1 MSKTHRVSRTS
12 IRSVME
18 EDDSLSVGDNRATML
33 VERVV
38 IDDNVMTTIEDIF
51 AGTSVVSDSEKVS
64 RILAVRAEVN
74 QNWNQ
79 ARDSF
84 LAIGRALLD
93 LENFLSKAEYIKL
106 RQGSERLFPFS
117 DATATQLRRI
127 AKAVS
132 DGVIPLDA
140 CPGSYGTAYQI
151 TLLNEY
157 QLQVAKERG
166 LIRPDVT
173 RREIANLRRETVIKQ
188 EVSGRIDVNLLKDEY
203 RKLLRQRE
211 KLESEM
217 ASVDSKIQDIRG
229 LLGDLIE

>member
-1 MSKTHRVSRTS
+1 
-12 IRSVME
+12 ME

-74 QNWNQ
+74 QNWSQ

>member
-12 IRSVME
+12 FRSVME
-18 EDDSLSVGDNRATML
+18 EDDSLSVGDNRAEML
-33 VERVV
+33 IERVV
-38 IDDNVMTTIEDIF
+38 IDDNIMTTIEDVF
-51 AGTSVVSDSEKVS
+51 AGTSVVSDSVKVS

-74 QNWNQ
+74 QNWSQ

-93 LENFLSKAEYIKL
+93 LENVLSKAEYIKL
-106 RQGSERLFPFS
+106 RHGSERLFPFS

-151 TLLNEY
+151 TLLNDY
-157 QLQVAKERG
+157 QLRVAKERG

-173 RREIANLRRETVIKQ
+173 RREIASLRKETVIKQ
-188 EVSGRIDVNLLKDEY
+188 EVSGRVDVNSLKDEY

>member
-12 IRSVME
+12 IMSVME
-18 EDDSLSVGDNRATML
+18 EDDSLSVSDNRAEML
-33 VERVV
+33 IERVV
-38 IDDNVMTTIEDIF
+38 IDDNVMTTIEDVF
-51 AGTSVVSDSEKVS
+51 AGTSVISDTEKVS

-74 QNWNQ
+74 QNWSQ

-93 LENFLSKAEYIKL
+93 LENVLSKAEYIKL
-106 RQGSERLFPFS
+106 RQGSDRLFPFS

-151 TLLNEY
+151 TLLNEH
-157 QLQVAKERG
+157 QLRVAKERG

-173 RREIANLRRETVIKQ
+173 RREIVNLRKETVIKP
-188 EVSGRIDVNLLKDEY
+188 EISGRVDVNVLKEEY
-203 RKLLRQRE
+203 RKLLRHRE

-217 ASVDSKIQDIRG
+217 AAVDSKIQDIRG
-229 LLGDLIE
+229 LLGDLVE

>member
-18 EDDSLSVGDNRATML
+18 EDDSLSVGDNRAAML
-33 VERVV
+33 IERVV
-38 IDDNVMTTIEDIF
+38 IDDNVMTTIEDVF
-51 AGTSVVSDSEKVS
+51 AGTSLVSDSEKVS
-64 RILAVRAEVN
+64 RILAVRAEVS
-74 QNWNQ
+74 QNWSQ

-93 LENFLSKAEYIKL
+93 LENVLSKAEYIKL

-173 RREIANLRRETVIKQ
+173 RREIANLRKETVIKQ
-188 EVSGRIDVNLLKDEY
+188 EISGRVDVNLLKDEY

-217 ASVDSKIQDIRG
+217 ATVDSKIQEIRG

>member
-18 EDDSLSVGDNRATML
+18 DDESLSVGDNRAEML
-33 VERVV
+33 IDRVV
-38 IDDNVMTTIEDIF
+38 IDDNVMTTIEDVF
-51 AGTSVVSDSEKVS
+51 AGTSVISDTEKVS

-74 QNWNQ
+74 QNWSQ

-93 LENFLSKAEYIKL
+93 LENVLSKAEYIKL

-132 DGVIPLDA
+132 DGVIPLEA

-151 TLLNEY
+151 TLLNEH
-157 QLQVAKERG
+157 QLRVARERG

-173 RREIANLRRETVIKQ
+173 RREIAKLRKETIITQ
-188 EVSGRIDVNLLKDEY
+188 EVSGRVDVSVLKDEY

-211 KLESEM
+211 KLESDI
-217 ASVDSKIQDIRG
+217 AAVDSQIQEIRG
-229 LLGDLIE
+229 LLGDLVE

>member
-18 EDDSLSVGDNRATML
+18 EDDSLSVGDNRAAML
-33 VERVV
+33 IERVV
-38 IDDNVMTTIEDIF
+38 IDDNVMTTIEDVF

-64 RILAVRAEVN
+64 RILAVRAEVS
-74 QNWNQ
+74 QNWSQ

-93 LENFLSKAEYIKL
+93 LENVLSKAEYIKL

-173 RREIANLRRETVIKQ
+173 RREIANLRKETVIKQ
-188 EVSGRIDVNLLKDEY
+188 EISGRVDVNLLKDEY

-217 ASVDSKIQDIRG
+217 ATVDSKIQEIRG

>member
-18 EDDSLSVGDNRATML
+18 EDDSLSVGDNRAGML
-33 VERVV
+33 IERVV
-38 IDDNVMTTIEDIF
+38 IDDNVMTTIEDVF
-51 AGTSVVSDSEKVS
+51 AGTSVFSDSEKVS

-74 QNWNQ
+74 QNWSQ

-93 LENFLSKAEYIKL
+93 LENVLSKAEYIKL

-151 TLLNEY
+151 TLLNDY
-157 QLQVAKERG
+157 QLRVAKERG

-173 RREIANLRRETVIKQ
+173 RREIANLRKETVIKP
-188 EVSGRIDVNLLKDEY
+188 EVSGRVDVNLLKDEY
-203 RKLLRQRE
+203 KKLLRQRE

-217 ASVDSKIQDIRG
+217 AFVDSKIQDIRG

>member
-38 IDDNVMTTIEDIF
+38 IDDNVMTTIEDVF

-74 QNWNQ
+74 QNWSQ

-217 ASVDSKIQDIRG
+217 AAVDSKIQDIRG

>member
-18 EDDSLSVGDNRATML
+18 EDDSLSVGDNRAGML
-33 VERVV
+33 IERVV
-38 IDDNVMTTIEDIF
+38 IDDNVMTTIEDVF
-51 AGTSVVSDSEKVS
+51 AGTSVFSDSEKVS

-74 QNWNQ
+74 QNWSQ

-93 LENFLSKAEYIKL
+93 LENVLSKAEYIKL

-151 TLLNEY
+151 TLLNDY
-157 QLQVAKERG
+157 QLRVAKERG

-173 RREIANLRRETVIKQ
+173 RREIANLRKETVIKP
-188 EVSGRIDVNLLKDEY
+188 EVSGRVDVNLLKDEY
-203 RKLLRQRE
+203 KKLLRQRE

>member
-1 MSKTHRVSRTS
+1 MPKTHRVSRTS
-12 IRSVME
+12 IRSMM
-18 EDDSLSVGDNRATML
+18 DDDDHLDVGDNRADML
-33 VERVV
+33 IEQVV
-38 IDDNVMTTIEDIF
+38 VDDNVMTTIEDVF
-51 AGTSVVSDSEKVS
+51 AGTSVLSDTEKVS
-64 RILAVRAEVN
+64 KILAVRAEVN
-74 QNWNQ
+74 QNWSQ

-93 LENFLSKAEYIKL
+93 LENVLSKAEYIKL

-151 TLLNEY
+151 TLLNDY
-157 QLQVAKERG
+157 QLRVAKERG

-173 RREIANLRRETVIKQ
+173 RREIANLRKETITKS
-188 EVSGRIDVNLLKDEY
+188 EFTGRVDVNVLKDEY
-203 RKLLRQRE
+203 KKLLRLRE
-211 KLESEM
+211 KLEAEISN
-217 ASVDSKIQDIRG
+217 VDSKIHEIRG
-229 LLGDLIE
+229 LLGDLVI

>member
-12 IRSVME
+12 IMSVME
-18 EDDSLSVGDNRATML
+18 EDDSLSVSDNRAEML
-33 VERVV
+33 IERVV
-38 IDDNVMTTIEDIF
+38 IDDNVMTTIEDVF
-51 AGTSVVSDSEKVS
+51 AGTSVISDTEKVS

-74 QNWNQ
+74 QNWSQ

-93 LENFLSKAEYIKL
+93 LENVLSKAEYIKL
-106 RQGSERLFPFS
+106 RQGSDRLFPFS

-151 TLLNEY
+151 TLLNEH
-157 QLQVAKERG
+157 QLRVAKERG

-173 RREIANLRRETVIKQ
+173 RREIASLRKETVIKP
-188 EVSGRIDVNLLKDEY
+188 EISGRVDVNVLKEEY
-203 RKLLRQRE
+203 RKLLRYRE

-217 ASVDSKIQDIRG
+217 TVVDSKIQDIRG
-229 LLGDLIE
+229 LLGDLVE

>member
-12 IRSVME
+12 FQSVME
-18 EDDSLSVGDNRATML
+18 EDDSLSVGDNRAEML
-33 VERVV
+33 IERVV
-38 IDDNVMTTIEDIF
+38 IDDNIMTTIEDVF
-51 AGTSVVSDSEKVS
+51 SGTSVVSDSEKVS

-74 QNWNQ
+74 QNWSQ

-93 LENFLSKAEYIKL
+93 LENVLSKSEYIKL

-151 TLLNEY
+151 TLLNDY
-157 QLQVAKERG
+157 QLRVAKERG

-173 RREIANLRRETVIKQ
+173 RREIANLRKETAIKQ
-188 EVSGRIDVNLLKDEY
+188 DVSGRVDVNLLKDEY

>member
-18 EDDSLSVGDNRATML
+18 EDDSLSVGDNRAAML
-33 VERVV
+33 IERVV
-38 IDDNVMTTIEDIF
+38 IDDNVMTTIEDVF
-51 AGTSVVSDSEKVS
+51 AGTSVVLDSEKVS
-64 RILAVRAEVN
+64 RILAVRAEVS
-74 QNWNQ
+74 QNWSQ

-93 LENFLSKAEYIKL
+93 LENVLSKAEYIKL

-173 RREIANLRRETVIKQ
+173 RREIANLRKETVIKQ
-188 EVSGRIDVNLLKDEY
+188 EISGRVDVNLLKDEY

-217 ASVDSKIQDIRG
+217 ATIDSKIQEIRG

>member
-74 QNWNQ
+74 QNWSQ

>member
-1 MSKTHRVSRTS
+1 
-12 IRSVME
+12 ME
-18 EDDSLSVGDNRATML
+18 EDDSLSVGDNRAAML
-33 VERVV
+33 IERVV
-38 IDDNVMTTIEDIF
+38 IDDNVMTTIEDVF

-64 RILAVRAEVN
+64 RILAVRAEVS
-74 QNWNQ
+74 QNWSQ

-93 LENFLSKAEYIKL
+93 LENVLSKAEYIKL

-173 RREIANLRRETVIKQ
+173 RREIANLRKETVIKQ
-188 EVSGRIDVNLLKDEY
+188 EISGRVDVNLLKDEY

-217 ASVDSKIQDIRG
+217 ATVDSKIQEIRG

>member
-12 IRSVME
+12 IMSVME
-18 EDDSLSVGDNRATML
+18 EDDSLSVSDNRAEML
-33 VERVV
+33 IERVV
-38 IDDNVMTTIEDIF
+38 IDDNVMTTIEDVF
-51 AGTSVVSDSEKVS
+51 AGTSVISDTEKVS

-74 QNWNQ
+74 QNWSQ

-93 LENFLSKAEYIKL
+93 LENVLSKAEYIKL
-106 RQGSERLFPFS
+106 RQGSDRLFPFS

-151 TLLNEY
+151 TLLNEH
-157 QLQVAKERG
+157 QLRVAKERG

-173 RREIANLRRETVIKQ
+173 RREIASLRKETVIKT
-188 EVSGRIDVNLLKDEY
+188 EISGRVDVNVLKEEY
-203 RKLLRQRE
+203 RKLLRHRE

-217 ASVDSKIQDIRG
+217 AAVDSKIQDIRG
-229 LLGDLIE
+229 LLGDLVE

>member
-1 MSKTHRVSRTS
+1 MPKTHRVSRTS
-12 IRSVME
+12 IRSMM
-18 EDDSLSVGDNRATML
+18 DDDDNLDVGDNRADML
-33 VERVV
+33 TERVV
-38 IDDNVMTTIEDIF
+38 VDDNVMTTIEDVF
-51 AGTSVVSDSEKVS
+51 AGTSVLLDTEKVS
-64 RILAVRAEVN
+64 KILAVRAEVN
-74 QNWNQ
+74 QNWSQ

-93 LENFLSKAEYIKL
+93 LENVLSKAEYIKL

-151 TLLNEY
+151 TLLNDY
-157 QLQVAKERG
+157 QLRVAKERG

-173 RREIANLRRETVIKQ
+173 RREIANLRKETITKP
-188 EVSGRIDVNLLKDEY
+188 EFTGRVDVNALKDEY
-203 RKLLRQRE
+203 KKLLRLRE
-211 KLESEM
+211 KLESEI
-217 ASVDSKIQDIRG
+217 SNVDSKIHEIRG
-229 LLGDLIE
+229 LLGDLII

>member
-18 EDDSLSVGDNRATML
+18 EDDSLSVGDNRAAML
-33 VERVV
+33 IERVV
-38 IDDNVMTTIEDIF
+38 IDDNVMTTIEDVF
-51 AGTSVVSDSEKVS
+51 AGTSVVLDSEKVS
-64 RILAVRAEVN
+64 RILAVRAEVS
-74 QNWNQ
+74 QNWSQ

-93 LENFLSKAEYIKL
+93 LENVLSKAEYIKL

-173 RREIANLRRETVIKQ
+173 RREIANLRKETIIKQ
-188 EVSGRIDVNLLKDEY
+188 EISGRVDVNLLKDEY

-217 ASVDSKIQDIRG
+217 ATVDSKIHEIRG

>member
-12 IRSVME
+12 IMSVME
-18 EDDSLSVGDNRATML
+18 EDDSLSVSDNRAEML
-33 VERVV
+33 IERVV
-38 IDDNVMTTIEDIF
+38 IDDNVMTTIEDVF
-51 AGTSVVSDSEKVS
+51 AGTSVISDTEKVS

-74 QNWNQ
+74 QNWSQ

-93 LENFLSKAEYIKL
+93 LENVLSKAEYIKL
-106 RQGSERLFPFS
+106 RQGSDRLFPFS

-151 TLLNEY
+151 TLLNEH
-157 QLQVAKERG
+157 QLRVAKERG

-173 RREIANLRRETVIKQ
+173 RREIVNLRKETVIKP
-188 EVSGRIDVNLLKDEY
+188 EISGRVDVNVLKEEY
-203 RKLLRQRE
+203 RKLLLHRE

-217 ASVDSKIQDIRG
+217 AAVDSKIQDIRG
-229 LLGDLIE
+229 LLGDLVE

>member
-1 MSKTHRVSRTS
+1 M
-12 IRSVME
+12 M
-18 EDDSLSVGDNRATML
+18 DDDDHLDVGDNRADML
-33 VERVV
+33 IEQVV
-38 IDDNVMTTIEDIF
+38 VDDNVMTTIKDVF
-51 AGTSVVSDSEKVS
+51 AGTSVLSDTEKVS
-64 RILAVRAEVN
+64 KILAVRAEVN
-74 QNWNQ
+74 QNWSQ

-93 LENFLSKAEYIKL
+93 LENVLSKAEYIKL

-151 TLLNEY
+151 TLLNDY
-157 QLQVAKERG
+157 QLRVAKERG

-173 RREIANLRRETVIKQ
+173 RREIANLRKETITKP
-188 EVSGRIDVNLLKDEY
+188 EFTGRVDVNVLKDEY
-203 RKLLRQRE
+203 KKLLRLRE
-211 KLESEM
+211 KLEAEISN
-217 ASVDSKIQDIRG
+217 VDSKIHEIRG
-229 LLGDLIE
+229 LLGDLII

>member
-12 IRSVME
+12 IMSVME
-18 EDDSLSVGDNRATML
+18 EDDSLSVSDNRAEML
-33 VERVV
+33 IERVV
-38 IDDNVMTTIEDIF
+38 IDDNVMTTIEDVF
-51 AGTSVVSDSEKVS
+51 AGTSVISDTEKVS

-74 QNWNQ
+74 QNWSQ

-93 LENFLSKAEYIKL
+93 LENVLSKAEYIKL
-106 RQGSERLFPFS
+106 RQGSDRLFPFS

-151 TLLNEY
+151 TLLNEH
-157 QLQVAKERG
+157 QLRVAKERG

-173 RREIANLRRETVIKQ
+173 RREIANLRKETVIKP
-188 EVSGRIDVNLLKDEY
+188 EISGRVDVNVLKEEY
-203 RKLLRQRE
+203 RKLLRHRE

-217 ASVDSKIQDIRG
+217 AAVDSKIQDIRG
-229 LLGDLIE
+229 LLGDLVE

>member
-12 IRSVME
+12 IMSVME
-18 EDDSLSVGDNRATML
+18 EDDSLSVSDNRAEML
-33 VERVV
+33 IERVV
-38 IDDNVMTTIEDIF
+38 IDDNVMTTIEDVF
-51 AGTSVVSDSEKVS
+51 AGTSVISDTEKVS

-74 QNWNQ
+74 QNWSQ

-93 LENFLSKAEYIKL
+93 LENVLSKAEYIKL
-106 RQGSERLFPFS
+106 RQGSDRLFPFS

-140 CPGSYGTAYQI
+140 CPGSYGTVYQI
-151 TLLNEY
+151 TLLNEH
-157 QLQVAKERG
+157 QLRVAKERG

-173 RREIANLRRETVIKQ
+173 RREIVNLRKETVIKP
-188 EVSGRIDVNLLKDEY
+188 EISGRVDVNVLKEEY
-203 RKLLRQRE
+203 RKLLLHRE

-217 ASVDSKIQDIRG
+217 AAVDSKIQDIRG
-229 LLGDLIE
+229 LLGDLVE

>member
-12 IRSVME
+12 IRAVME
-18 EDDSLSVGDNRATML
+18 EDDSLSVGDNRAEML
-33 VERVV
+33 IERVV
-38 IDDNVMTTIEDIF
+38 VDDNVMMAIEDVF
-51 AGTSVVSDSEKVS
+51 AGTSLVSDSEKVS

-74 QNWNQ
+74 QNWSQ

-93 LENFLSKAEYIKL
+93 LENVLSKAEYVKL

-132 DGVIPLDA
+132 DGVIPLEA

-157 QLQVAKERG
+157 QLRVAKERG
-166 LIRPDVT
+166 LLRPDVT
-173 RREIANLRRETVIKQ
+173 RREIASLRKETVTKQ
-188 EVSGRIDVNLLKDEY
+188 DVSGRVDVNLLKDEY

-211 KLESEM
+211 KLESEITT
-217 ASVDSKIQDIRG
+217 VDAKIQDIRG
-229 LLGDLIE
+229 LLGDLVE

>member
-12 IRSVME
+12 IMSVME
-18 EDDSLSVGDNRATML
+18 EDDSLSVSDNRAEML
-33 VERVV
+33 IERVV
-38 IDDNVMTTIEDIF
+38 IDDNVMTTIEDVF
-51 AGTSVVSDSEKVS
+51 AGTSVISDTEKVS

-74 QNWNQ
+74 QNWSQ

-93 LENFLSKAEYIKL
+93 LENVLSKAEYIKL
-106 RQGSERLFPFS
+106 RQGSDRLFPFS

-132 DGVIPLDA
+132 DGVIPLEA

-151 TLLNEY
+151 TLLNEH
-157 QLQVAKERG
+157 QLRVAKERG

-173 RREIANLRRETVIKQ
+173 RREIACLRKETVIKP
-188 EVSGRIDVNLLKDEY
+188 EISGRVDVNVLKEEY
-203 RKLLRQRE
+203 RKLLRHRE

-217 ASVDSKIQDIRG
+217 AAVDSKIQDIRG
-229 LLGDLIE
+229 LLGDLVE

>member
-1 MSKTHRVSRTS
+1 MPKTHRVSRTS
-12 IRSVME
+12 IRSMM
-18 EDDSLSVGDNRATML
+18 DDDDNLDVGDNRADML
-33 VERVV
+33 TERVV
-38 IDDNVMTTIEDIF
+38 VDDNVMTTIEDVF
-51 AGTSVVSDSEKVS
+51 AGTSVLLDTEKVS
-64 RILAVRAEVN
+64 KILAVRAEVN
-74 QNWNQ
+74 QNWSQ

-93 LENFLSKAEYIKL
+93 LENVLSKAEYIKL

-151 TLLNEY
+151 TLLNDY
-157 QLQVAKERG
+157 QLRVAKERG

-173 RREIANLRRETVIKQ
+173 RREIANLRKETITKA
-188 EVSGRIDVNLLKDEY
+188 EFAGRVDVNALKDEY
-203 RKLLRQRE
+203 KKLLRLRE
-211 KLESEM
+211 KLEAEISN
-217 ASVDSKIQDIRG
+217 VDSKIHEIRG
-229 LLGDLIE
+229 LLGDLII

>member
-1 MSKTHRVSRTS
+1 
-12 IRSVME
+12 ME
-18 EDDSLSVGDNRATML
+18 EDDSLSVGDNRAAML
-33 VERVV
+33 IERVV
-38 IDDNVMTTIEDIF
+38 IDDNVMTTIEDVF
-51 AGTSVVSDSEKVS
+51 AGTSLVSDSEKVS
-64 RILAVRAEVN
+64 RILAVRAEVS
-74 QNWNQ
+74 QNWSQ

-93 LENFLSKAEYIKL
+93 LENVLSKAEYIKL

-173 RREIANLRRETVIKQ
+173 RREIANLRKETVIKQ
-188 EVSGRIDVNLLKDEY
+188 EISGRVDVNLLKDEY

-217 ASVDSKIQDIRG
+217 ATVDSKIQEIRG

>member
-12 IRSVME
+12 IRAVME
-18 EDDSLSVGDNRATML
+18 EDDSLSVGDNRAEML
-33 VERVV
+33 IERVV
-38 IDDNVMTTIEDIF
+38 VDDNVMTAIEDVF
-51 AGTSVVSDSEKVS
+51 AGTSLVSDSEKVS

-74 QNWNQ
+74 QNWSQ

-93 LENFLSKAEYIKL
+93 LENVLSKAEYVKL

-127 AKAVS
+127 AKAVA
-132 DGVIPLDA
+132 DGVIPLEA

-157 QLQVAKERG
+157 QLRVARERG
-166 LIRPDVT
+166 LLRPDVT
-173 RREIANLRRETVIKQ
+173 RREIASLRKETVTKQ
-188 EVSGRIDVNLLKDEY
+188 DVSGRVDVNLLKDEY

-217 ASVDSKIQDIRG
+217 AAVDSKIQDIRG
-229 LLGDLIE
+229 LLGDLVE

>member
-38 IDDNVMTTIEDIF
+38 IDDNVMTTIEDVF

-74 QNWNQ
+74 QNWSQ

-173 RREIANLRRETVIKQ
+173 RREIANLRKETVIKQ

-217 ASVDSKIQDIRG
+217 AAVDSKIQDIRG

>member
-12 IRSVME
+12 IMSVME
-18 EDDSLSVGDNRATML
+18 EDDSLSVSDNRAEML
-33 VERVV
+33 IERVV
-38 IDDNVMTTIEDIF
+38 IDDNVMTTIEDVF
-51 AGTSVVSDSEKVS
+51 AGTSVISDTEKVS

-74 QNWNQ
+74 QNWSQ

-93 LENFLSKAEYIKL
+93 LENVLSKAEYIKL
-106 RQGSERLFPFS
+106 RQGSDRLFPFS

-151 TLLNEY
+151 TLLNEH
-157 QLQVAKERG
+157 QLRVAKERG

-173 RREIANLRRETVIKQ
+173 RREIANLRKETVIKP
-188 EVSGRIDVNLLKDEY
+188 EISGRVDVNVLKEEY
-203 RKLLRQRE
+203 RKLLRHRE
-211 KLESEM
+211 KLESEI
-217 ASVDSKIQDIRG
+217 AAVDSKIQDIRG
-229 LLGDLIE
+229 LLGDLVE

>member
-12 IRSVME
+12 IMSVME
-18 EDDSLSVGDNRATML
+18 EDDSLSVSDNRAEML
-33 VERVV
+33 IERVV
-38 IDDNVMTTIEDIF
+38 IDDNVMTTIEDVF
-51 AGTSVVSDSEKVS
+51 AGISVISDTEKVS

-74 QNWNQ
+74 QNWSQ

-93 LENFLSKAEYIKL
+93 LENVLSKAEYIKL
-106 RQGSERLFPFS
+106 RQGSDRLFPFS

-151 TLLNEY
+151 TLLNEH
-157 QLQVAKERG
+157 QLRVAKERG

-173 RREIANLRRETVIKQ
+173 RREIVNLRKETVIKP
-188 EVSGRIDVNLLKDEY
+188 EISGRVDVNVLKEEY
-203 RKLLRQRE
+203 RKLLLHRE

-217 ASVDSKIQDIRG
+217 AAVDSKIQDIRG
-229 LLGDLIE
+229 LLGDLVE

>member
-12 IRSVME
+12 IMSVME
-18 EDDSLSVGDNRATML
+18 EDDSLSVGDNRAEML
-33 VERVV
+33 IERVV
-38 IDDNVMTTIEDIF
+38 IDDNVMTTIEDVF
-51 AGTSVVSDSEKVS
+51 AGTSVISDTEKVS

-74 QNWNQ
+74 QNWSQ

-93 LENFLSKAEYIKL
+93 LENVLSKAEYIKL
-106 RQGSERLFPFS
+106 RQGSDRLFPFS

-151 TLLNEY
+151 TLLNEH
-157 QLQVAKERG
+157 QLRVAKERG

-173 RREIANLRRETVIKQ
+173 RREIANLRKETVIKP
-188 EVSGRIDVNLLKDEY
+188 EISGRVDVNVLKEEY
-203 RKLLRQRE
+203 RKLLRHRE

-217 ASVDSKIQDIRG
+217 AAVDSKIQDIRG
-229 LLGDLIE
+229 LLGDLVE